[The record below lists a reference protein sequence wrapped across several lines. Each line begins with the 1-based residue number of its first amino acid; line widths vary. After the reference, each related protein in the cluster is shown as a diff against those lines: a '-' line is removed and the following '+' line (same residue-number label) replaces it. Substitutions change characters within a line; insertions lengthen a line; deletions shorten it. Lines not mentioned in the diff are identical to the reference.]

1 MAAGDR
7 GDDRD
12 AADDRALP
20 AFPAID
26 AHEDLLAWSRAYAGH
41 VVRTTD
47 LAVDL
52 QRVEWTV
59 STRAKRRAAG
69 VKWPRV
75 ADAAVG
81 EPVDWASVA
90 VADGD
95 APPDCTLALTWA
107 AYEEFSRE
115 EWTATLRHE
124 LVHVEQYQ
132 RFGATDHGRRFRE
145 RAAALDAPVRCRR
158 FATPAYRLRCRD
170 CGEEVGV
177 RYRASKVVEEP
188 GGYRSRCCGAA
199 LAVEEADGG

>member
-7 GDDRD
+7 SDDGGD
-12 AADDRALP
+12 ALP

-47 LAVDL
+47 LGVDL
-52 QRVEWTV
+52 ERVEWRV

-69 VKWPRV
+69 VEWPRV
-75 ADAAVG
+75 PDAAVG
-81 EPVDWASVA
+81 EPLDWTTVA
-90 VADGD
+90 AGDDGG
-95 APPDCTLALTWA
+95 PPTCTVALTWA
-107 AYEEFSRE
+107 AYEEFARE

-132 RFGATDHGRRFRE
+132 RFGTTDHGDRFRE

-158 FATPAYRLRCRD
+158 FAPPAYRLRCRD

-177 RYRASKVVEEP
+177 RYRSSTVVEEP
-188 GGYRSRCCGAA
+188 GRYRSRCCGAA
-199 LAVEEADGG
+199 LAVEEGPAAD